1 MCKISVIVPVYNID
15 QYLDRCVSSI
25 ISQSCFEQLEVIL
38 VNDGST
44 DKSPDKCQEYAKKYS
59 NIVVINK
66 DNGGVSSARNA
77 GISAAH
83 GQYIAFVDGDDY
95 VATDFF
101 QEMLDAIIYS
111 QSDLVIFDY
120 YVVYNRDSKKAY
132 RGEIQENYFTSDG
145 AMREFLKGGAIGIN
159 LFDKLYVTRI
169 VKQIAFDPSIRIG
182 EDLYFIFQYLQKIEK
197 CYGVY
202 KPGYYY
208 VQREGSAMKSQFAE
222 KNFDA
227 IIVAER
233 IMLWAKKNHLEY
245 MELAEAHYIHVAYKT
260 VERALKSR
268 DYAAY
273 KEQIDDLYCKIKHYR
288 LRQAY
293 NNLSRKQFV
302 GFLLMKLS
310 PKAYIL
316 VCKVMKI

>member
-120 YVVYNRDSKKAY
+120 YVVYNGDSKKAY

-233 IMLWAKKNHLEY
+233 IMLWAKKIIWNIWNWQKLITF
-245 MELAEAHYIHVAYKT
+245 MWPIKT

>member
-1 MCKISVIVPVYNID
+1 MVMTMLLLI
-15 QYLDRCVSSI
+15 
-25 ISQSCFEQLEVIL
+25 
-38 VNDGST
+38 
-44 DKSPDKCQEYAKKYS
+44 
-59 NIVVINK
+59 
-66 DNGGVSSARNA
+66 
-77 GISAAH
+77 
-83 GQYIAFVDGDDY
+83 
-95 VATDFF
+95 FF

-120 YVVYNRDSKKAY
+120 YVVYNGDSKKAY

>member
-1 MCKISVIVPVYNID
+1 MYKISVIVPVYNIE
-15 QYLDRCVSSI
+15 QYLDRCISSI

-44 DKSPDKCQEYAKKYS
+44 DKCPDKCQEYTEKYS

-77 GISAAH
+77 GIAAAR

-95 VATDFF
+95 VAPNFF
-101 QEMLDAIIYS
+101 QEMLDAIISS

-120 YVVYNRDSKKAY
+120 YVVYSEDSKKAY
-132 RGEIQENYFTSDG
+132 RGSLQEKYFTPDS
-145 AMREFLKGGAIGIN
+145 AMREFLKGGAFGIN

-169 VKQIAFDPSIRIG
+169 VKQLAFDPSIRIG
-182 EDLYFIFQYLQKIEK
+182 EDLYFIFQYLQKIQN

-227 IIVAER
+227 ITVAER
-233 IMLWAKKNHLEY
+233 IMLWAKKEHLEY
-245 MELAEAHYIHVAYKT
+245 VELAEAHYIHVAYKT

-268 DYAAY
+268 NYVTY
-273 KEQIDDLYCKIKHYR
+273 KEQIDGLYRTIKHYR
-288 LRQAY
+288 LMQAY
-293 NNLSRKQFV
+293 NNLSRKQFI

-310 PKAYIL
+310 PKAYIF

>member
-44 DKSPDKCQEYAKKYS
+44 DKSPDKCQEYAEKYS

-111 QSDLVIFDY
+111 QSDL
-120 YVVYNRDSKKAY
+120 RS
-132 RGEIQENYFTSDG
+132 E
-145 AMREFLKGGAIGIN
+145 
-159 LFDKLYVTRI
+159 
-169 VKQIAFDPSIRIG
+169 
-182 EDLYFIFQYLQKIEK
+182 
-197 CYGVY
+197 
-202 KPGYYY
+202 
-208 VQREGSAMKSQFAE
+208 
-222 KNFDA
+222 
-227 IIVAER
+227 ER
-233 IMLWAKKNHLEY
+233 
-245 MELAEAHYIHVAYKT
+245 
-260 VERALKSR
+260 R
-268 DYAAY
+268 
-273 KEQIDDLYCKIKHYR
+273 
-288 LRQAY
+288 
-293 NNLSRKQFV
+293 
-302 GFLLMKLS
+302 
-310 PKAYIL
+310 
-316 VCKVMKI
+316 